1 MFTRRGDATRDLVSS
16 KNRVISTVR
25 SLLRITFRDEKKK
38 EEKKSPSIITAMIIK
53 GRKGEKERER
63 AKLDRSE

>member
-25 SLLRITFRDEKKK
+25 SLLWIMFREEKKK
-38 EEKKSPSIITAMIIK
+38 EEKKSPYNYGYDNKGQK
-53 GRKGEKERER
+53 GREREG
-63 AKLDRSE
+63 KSKIG